1 MKPRARRTQHKHAK
15 PDDRRA
21 VCKRT
26 SRTALANRL
35 VGSDPVNFFVD
46 NCKKTVDD
54 WVLLLRGT
62 TPDHGIPSN
71 DFRWVDAFQ
80 TLDNIITGRQGTH
93 LLRRLAYIQ
102 YKRLSDFLESIIE
115 SERESGAPRNSGVG
129 DATVVMNIVES
140 VKQKCVSAASRRKAA
155 CEDRRI
161 ARRWAA
167 LAGPSPLFLLVYTD
181 MAETVV

>member
-1 MKPRARRTQHKHAK
+1 MKRRDRRTKHKHAK

-35 VGSDPVNFFVD
+35 VGSDPVNSFVD
-46 NCKKTVDD
+46 NFKKTVDD
-54 WVLLLRGT
+54 WVLLLRDT
-62 TPDHGIPSN
+62 TLSRSVSSI
-71 DFRWVDAFQ
+71 DFRWVGAFQ
-80 TLDNIITGRQGTH
+80 ILDNVITGRRGTH
-93 LLRRLAYIQ
+93 LLRRLAYVQ
-102 YKRLSDFLESIIE
+102 YKRLSDFLEGIIE

-129 DATVVMNIVES
+129 DATIVMNIAES
-140 VKQKCVSAASRRKAA
+140 VKQNCVSRELRRKAA
-155 CEDRRI
+155 REDRRI

-167 LAGPSPLFLLVYTD
+167 LAGPSPLFLLIYTD